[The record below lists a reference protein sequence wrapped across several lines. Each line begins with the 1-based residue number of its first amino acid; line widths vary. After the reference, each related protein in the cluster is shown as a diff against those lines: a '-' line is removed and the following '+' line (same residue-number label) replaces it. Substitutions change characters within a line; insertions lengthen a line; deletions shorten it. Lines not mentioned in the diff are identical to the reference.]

1 MKEDVV
7 AANLAN
13 LRQSINELK
22 ECIEK
27 QNVTV
32 SKSEQSVKV
41 DFDEKTIYNGVAKS
55 FCTCWND
62 ALSVVKKHIWNQ
74 QPDTLPF
81 SLWFPKLVDIF
92 KQKSRFL
99 EYIYSH
105 VCDYNLNRMTIEANT
120 ENILKRQDEIL
131 AKIKELK
138 NPVTI
143 IPPNINGMFIRGHHI
158 KLRYV
163 VVFVIIIVTW
173 AVAASVSSMRHREE
187 AFAYYS
193 MYRAVKEQYQHLQEM
208 TYEKSQIRTK

>member
-27 QNVTV
+27 QNTTI

-62 ALSVVKKHIWNQ
+62 ALSVVKKHIWKQ

-81 SLWFPKLVDIF
+81 SLWFPKLIELF
-92 KQKSRFL
+92 KHKYKFL
-99 EYIYSH
+99 EYLYRH

-120 ENILKRQDEIL
+120 ESILKRQDDIF
-131 AKIKELK
+131 AKINELK
-138 NPVTI
+138 IPVTV
-143 IPPNINGMFIRGHHI
+143 IPHYINGMFIRGYHI

-163 VVFVIIIVTW
+163 VAFIVIIVTW
-173 AVAASVSSMRHREE
+173 AVATSVSSVKYKEE
-187 AFAYYS
+187 SFAHYS